1 MTIRKAFSRLFFY
14 RIYTLMQVGWF
25 YNLPFRWPGKP
36 AKTSSRQVLLELRP
50 SFWRDIELFSVK
62 FQLSGKKMLAFEK

>member
-1 MTIRKAFSRLFFY
+1 
-14 RIYTLMQVGWF
+14 MQVGWF
-25 YNLPFRWPGKP
+25 YNLPFRWPGKL